1 MTFLAD
7 LGHLWRSRGFRLLT
21 WVRVLSQGGDGAFQV
36 GIATA
41 FFFDPTSAS
50 TPRDIAAG
58 FAVLLA
64 PFTLVGPFVGPM
76 IDRWHRQRIVL
87 VGNLVRLGLVAAIGG
102 AIAADAP
109 KPLLYFLAL
118 VTLSINRFLL
128 AALTAGIPQIV
139 DDEDLLTANAI
150 MPTMGTIAAAI
161 GAAVGGVVT
170 VLVPG
175 VSDNKLA
182 LLALAAAA
190 VAFGTSSWAATA
202 LGRRALGPVATIDG
216 KELAAEAI
224 HLLRELRAGYRHL
237 RERVTPF
244 HALGVMAA
252 GRLLYGMMFVA
263 AILISRHILST
274 PGSAESAIKH
284 FTLVLGF
291 AAVGFGLAAVLT
303 PAFAHRIDRHQW
315 IVACLLLGAVGQ
327 TMLAISSSS
336 WALLSAAIIVSFSV
350 QGGKIA
356 VDTIVQRDTDDAF
369 RGRAFALYDVAY
381 NTAFISAAVVGAV
394 VLPTN
399 GYSHVVMAALVVGYL
414 IAAFAYARAPRTAAP
429 IAANR
434 APA

>member
-7 LGHLWRSRGFRLLT
+7 LSHLWRSRGFRLLT

-87 VGNLVRLGLVAAIGG
+87 VGNLARLTLVVAIGG
-102 AIAADAP
+102 SIALNAP
-109 KPLLYFLAL
+109 KPFLYFLAL
-118 VTLSINRFLL
+118 LTLSINRFLL
-128 AALTAGIPQIV
+128 AALTAGIPQVV

-161 GAAVGGVVT
+161 GAAIGGVVT
-170 VLVPG
+170 ILVPG
-175 VSDNKLA
+175 VSDNRLA
-182 LLALAAAA
+182 LLALGGAA
-190 VAFGTSSWAATA
+190 VAFGTSSWTATA

-216 KELAAEAI
+216 KEFAAEAI
-224 HLLRELRAGYRHL
+224 HLLRELRAGYNHL

-244 HALGVMAA
+244 QALGVMAA
-252 GRLLYGMMFVA
+252 GRMLYGMMFVA

-274 PGSAESAIKH
+274 PGSAGSAIKH

-291 AAVGFGLAAVLT
+291 AAIGFGLAAILT
-303 PAFAHRIDRHQW
+303 PTFAHRVDRHQW

-327 TMLAISSSS
+327 TILAISSSS
-336 WALLSAAIIVSFSV
+336 WALLSAAVIVSFAV

-394 VLPTN
+394 VLPAN
-399 GYSHVVMAALVVGYL
+399 GYSHAVMGALVIAYVG
-414 IAAFAYARAPRTAAP
+414 AAFVYARAPRTARV
-429 IAANR
+429 IEVK
-434 APA
+434 PA